1 MFSKADENNPLL
13 STPVAMIAAHIAA
26 GLAAGAV
33 ADTRTFASN
42 LGKEMA
48 ARAEMS
54 VTMAE
59 LVVQHLQER
68 SHLPRTIA
76 VDEEPKADD
85 ATLILQGMM
94 AGIVLWEPYEV
105 GDLRGTLYITG
116 AAHHE
121 RFRCVTK
128 LKRGIPEIDDPTR
141 KVLMERL
148 AHTLRHL

>member
-1 MFSKADENNPLL
+1 MTNKADDHNPLL
-13 STPVAMIAAHIAA
+13 STPVATVAAHIAA

-85 ATLILQGMM
+85 ATLILQALLFGV
-94 AGIVLWEPYEV
+94 ARWESLSDGDPRGELVYDGI
-105 GDLRGTLYITG
+105 R
-116 AAHHE
+116 H
-121 RFRCVTK
+121 FTK
-128 LKRGIPEIDDPTR
+128 LIGGVPRIDADQ
-141 KVLMERL
+141 KARL
-148 AHTLRHL
+148 SELVAPFRRNI